1 MIVISKSIIYV
12 FSAKYPDTEI
22 ALQEWYEETREADWK
37 NFSEIKKPINSVEL
51 CRK

>member
-22 ALQEWYEETREADWK
+22 ALQKWHEEAREADWK
-37 NFSEIKKPINSVEL
+37 TFQK
-51 CRK
+51 